1 MRRSP
6 LFFALLCTAGVA
18 HAADKPLYQ
27 PAPAWIAPA
36 PPIDAATMT
45 DASPAIVLLDN
56 QQRVEN
62 GQVWSYFDTA
72 TRASSAQVLS
82 EIGDVKL
89 QWQPAQ
95 GDLVIHRA
103 EIIRGTQH
111 IDLLKAKDPSK
122 DNQPFTVL
130 RREEQLDQRQV
141 DGVLTAMMN
150 AEGLSVGDVLRVS
163 FSMTRRDPTLKGDA
177 QLFAGLASA
186 PAQIGFGRVRLLWPE
201 KTELKWRSYADGV
214 TAKPVVKDGWRE
226 LTVPLPLSKQPEM
239 PDDAPARFKRLPML
253 EATTFADWA
262 AVSKVMAPLYAT
274 DGAIAPG
281 SPLAAEVARIK
292 AAQAQ
297 PLARAALA
305 LQSVQDNIRYLMLG
319 MDTGNYVPQPAAQT
333 WERRYGD
340 CKAKTLLLL
349 AMLHAMDIE
358 AEPVLASARLPGMV
372 AERLASPGAFDH
384 VLVRATV
391 GGESLWL
398 DGTAT
403 GARLADIRDT
413 PALGT
418 VLPIRAAGAALM
430 PIALHADARPTVIVS
445 VDMDDRGGVDT
456 PTIVKAS
463 MSIRGHGADAIG
475 AMSAQ
480 ATPDQ
485 RREVAQKILSGQ
497 AGEGSYVD
505 PAIAYDPATGIAT
518 ISASGIANTRWSQ
531 TDRRY
536 RLPLDTA
543 LGKFDFAPDR
553 ARTAWSAVPVQL
565 SGPGTII
572 YRTTF
577 HLPDGGR
584 GYTLEGDRTLP
595 GTLAGK
601 RMARS
606 VSMTGDTVVIEDRV
620 DELGGEMAA
629 ADLPAVRAALAQA
642 RNRSPVVIAPADA
655 GGRAYWQAARQ
666 AGLHKPVDAM
676 FARVIAA
683 DPKSTGNY
691 EWRARFHRASADR
704 AAAAADY
711 SAAIALE
718 PSVSLYLARAGL
730 FEELGQEA
738 KQLADIEAAR
748 KLDPES
754 DDALGALAGY
764 QAKHGQGGA
773 AVALIDARLDRA
785 GSKERPGWLMAKA
798 DVQAEAGQKDAALA
812 TLDAAITEKPGNPA
826 LLNARCWRRGT
837 GNVALEGALKDC
849 TKSIELSDST
859 SGALDSRALIYYRMG
874 RFDDA
879 LADLNAALEADP
891 DLSASRFMR
900 GVVLHRTGKIAEG
913 DKELALA
920 RLIDPQVDRD
930 YARWGIKP

>member
-6 LFFALLCTAGVA
+6 LLFALLGSCGLCVAG
-18 HAADKPLYQ
+18 AAQAGDKPLYQ
-27 PAPAWIAPA
+27 PAPTWIAPA
-36 PPIDAATMT
+36 PPIDATKLT
-45 DASPAIVLLDN
+45 DASPALVLLDS

-72 TRASSAQVLS
+72 TRASSAQALS

-103 EIIRGTQH
+103 EIIRGAQH
-111 IDLLKAKDPSK
+111 IDLLANK
-122 DNQPFTVL
+122 QPFTVL
-130 RREEQLDQRQV
+130 RREEQLDQRQL
-141 DGVLTAMMN
+141 DGALTAMMN
-150 AEGLSVGDVLRVS
+150 AEGLSVGDVLHVS

-177 QLFAGLASA
+177 QLFAGLPTA
-186 PAQIGFGRVRLLWPE
+186 PAQIGFGRVRVVWPE
-201 KTELKWRSYADGV
+201 TTDLKWRSYADGV
-214 TAKPVVKDGWRE
+214 TAKPVTKNGWRE
-226 LTVPLPLSKQPEM
+226 LTVPLPLVKQPEM
-239 PDDAPARFKRLPML
+239 PDDAPARFRKLPML

-274 DGAIAPG
+274 DGAIAPN
-281 SPLAAEVARIK
+281 SPLAAEVTRIK

-305 LQSVQDNIRYLMLG
+305 LQSVQDNIRYLVLG
-319 MDTGNYVPQPAAQT
+319 MDTGNYVPQPAVQT
-333 WERRYGD
+333 WEKRFGD

-358 AEPVLASARLPGMV
+358 AEPVLASARMPGLV
-372 AERLASPGAFDH
+372 ADRLASAGAFDH
-384 VLVRATV
+384 VLVRATID
-391 GGESLWL
+391 GESLWL
-398 DGTAT
+398 DGTAS

-418 VLPIRAAGAALM
+418 VLPVRANGATLM
-430 PIALHADARPTVIVS
+430 PIALRPDARPTVTVS
-445 VDMDDRGGVDT
+445 VDLDDRGGVDT
-456 PTIVKAS
+456 PSIVKAEVQL
-463 MSIRGHGADAIG
+463 RGHGADAIG
-475 AMSAQ
+475 AAAAQ

-485 RREVAQKILSGQ
+485 RREIAQRILSSQ
-497 AGEGSYVD
+497 AGSGSYVD
-505 PAIAYDPATGIAT
+505 PKIVYDPAAGIAT
-518 ISASGIANTRWSQ
+518 ISATGIASTHWSQ
-531 TDRRY
+531 TERRY

-543 LGKFDFAPDR
+543 VGKLDFTPDR

-565 SGPGTII
+565 PGPAAIV

-595 GTLAGK
+595 ATLAGK
-601 RMARS
+601 RVARR
-606 VSMTGDTVVIEDRV
+606 VSMNGDTVVIEDRV

-642 RNRSPVVIAPADA
+642 RSRSPAVIAPAGV

-691 EWRARFHRASADR
+691 AWRARFHNGSADR
-704 AAAAADY
+704 VAAAVDY
-711 SAAIALE
+711 SGAIAIE
-718 PSVSLYLARAGL
+718 PSADLYLARASTY
-730 FEELGQEA
+730 EQLGQDA
-738 KQLADIEAAR
+738 KQFADIEAAR
-748 KLDPES
+748 KLDPEN
-754 DDALGALAGY
+754 DEALGALANY

-773 AVALIDARLDRA
+773 ALALIDARLDRA
-785 GSKERPGWLMAKA
+785 GSKERPDWLVAKA
-798 DVQAEAGQKDAALA
+798 NAQSDSGQKEAALA
-812 TLDAAITEKPGNPA
+812 TLDGAIGEKPGNPA
-826 LLNARCWRRGT
+826 LLNARCWQRGV
-837 GNVALEGALKDC
+837 GNVALEAALKDC
-849 TKSIELSDST
+849 TRSIELSDST
-859 SGALDSRALIYYRMG
+859 YMALDSRALIYYRMG

-879 LADLNAALEADP
+879 LADLTAALEAEP

-913 DKELALA
+913 DRELALA
-920 RLIDPQVDRD
+920 RLIDPQVDAD